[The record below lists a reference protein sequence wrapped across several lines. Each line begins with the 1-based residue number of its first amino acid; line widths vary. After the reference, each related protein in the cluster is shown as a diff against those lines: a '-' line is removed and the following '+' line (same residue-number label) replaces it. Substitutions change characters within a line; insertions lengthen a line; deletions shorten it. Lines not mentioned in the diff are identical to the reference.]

1 MTPRAI
7 RGLLIAALF
16 AVWLAASGLGWT
28 NPIIIASPWSLVQA
42 LLRDFPRFLDAL
54 RVTLLEIGASI
65 VIGWTAGVAAGLLAG
80 RFGALSRLAAP
91 ILTSMF
97 AVPLIV
103 IYPLLLAW
111 VGIGWPSKILFGVLS
126 GFFPIAL
133 NTLTSVQRVDSRFA
147 VMARAMGASE
157 MQIFVRVIAR
167 LALPGIVSGLRVGTA
182 LTVIGVVV
190 TEMLASTAGLGY
202 LISYHTTLF
211 DTGHVYLGIALAL
224 AVVLALNYA
233 LGTLEQRLGTWRAD
247 QQNAGQAT

>member
-7 RGLLIAALF
+7 RILLIAVLF
-16 AVWLAASGLGWT
+16 AVWLATSALGWT
-28 NPIIIASPWSLVQA
+28 NLIIVASPGSVIQA
-42 LLRDFPRFLDAL
+42 LIKDFPRFAEGLS
-54 RVTLLEIGASI
+54 VTLAEIGASI
-65 VIGWTAGVAAGLLAG
+65 AIGSTAGVAVGLVAG
-80 RFGALSRLAAP
+80 RFGALARLAAP
-91 ILTSMF
+91 ILTAVF

-103 IYPLLLAW
+103 LYPLLLAW

-133 NTLTSVQRVDSRFA
+133 NTLTSVQRVDPRFA
-147 VMARAMGASE
+147 LMARAMGATE

-167 LALPGIVSGLRVGTA
+167 LALPGIVSGLRIGTA

-202 LISYHTTLF
+202 LIAYHTTLF

-224 AVVLALNYA
+224 VVVLVLNHA
-233 LGTLEQRLGTWRAD
+233 LGTLERRLGVWRVV
-247 QQNAGQAT
+247 QQKAGQAA

>member
-1 MTPRAI
+1 MRPRAI
-7 RGLLIAALF
+7 RILLIAGLF
-16 AVWLAASGLGWT
+16 GVWLAASALGWT
-28 NPIIIASPWSLVQA
+28 NPIIIASPDAIVLA
-42 LLRDFPRFLDAL
+42 LLKDFPRFADGL
-54 RVTLLEIGASI
+54 RVTLAEIGASI
-65 VIGWTAGVAAGLLAG
+65 AIGWAAGVAVGLVAG
-80 RFGALSRLAAP
+80 RFGAVSRLAATL
-91 ILTSMF
+91 LTSAF

-103 IYPLLLAW
+103 LYPLLLAW

-133 NTLTSVQRVDSRFA
+133 NTLTSVQRVDSRF
-147 VMARAMGASE
+147 VLMARAMGATE

-224 AVVLALNYA
+224 LVVLVLNHA
-233 LGTLEQRLGTWRAD
+233 LGTLERRLGAWRAV
-247 QQNAGQAT
+247 QQEAGQAA